1 MLTINASGSRVRIT
15 GNIRSRSLTG
25 RKEESMKY
33 QLTTKTADG
42 KVIDR
47 RSVYARDKAHLQ
59 NLKGELR
66 DRLAWLGA
74 ARVTAKKEEK

>member
-1 MLTINASGSRVRIT
+1 
-15 GNIRSRSLTG
+15 
-25 RKEESMKY
+25 MKY
-33 QLTTKTADG
+33 QLTTKTVDG

-74 ARVTAKKEEK
+74 ARITAKKEEA

>member
-1 MLTINASGSRVRIT
+1 
-15 GNIRSRSLTG
+15 
-25 RKEESMKY
+25 MKY

-66 DRLAWLGA
+66 DRLAWQGA
-74 ARVTAKKEEK
+74 ARITAKKEEA